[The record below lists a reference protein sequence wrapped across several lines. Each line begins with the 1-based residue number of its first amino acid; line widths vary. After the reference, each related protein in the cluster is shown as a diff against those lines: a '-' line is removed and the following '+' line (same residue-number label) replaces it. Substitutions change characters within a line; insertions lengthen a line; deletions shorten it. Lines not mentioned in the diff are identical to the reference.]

1 MLPNQQCQSSES
13 MVLFLSTNI
22 ISENAGIV
30 SQFASFSHNQQFERE
45 MKKKCEEKVKWT
57 PYIEVCSDSAEVQ
70 RLSVT
75 M

>member
-1 MLPNQQCQSSES
+1 

-45 MKKKCEEKVKWT
+45 MKKKCEEKVK
-57 PYIEVCSDSAEVQ
+57 
-70 RLSVT
+70 
-75 M
+75 